1 MNESDHDSNV
11 SQFPGGRN
19 APNGPPGGGGGFG
32 ERLARV
38 EAHLEHTAT
47 REDVAEVKNLIEQ
60 VKTLI
65 ERKESTMLRWLIG
78 IIAIAAV
85 SLMAALLR
93 TFLSP

>member
-1 MNESDHDSNV
+1 MARGNLRPV
-11 SQFPGGRN
+11 
-19 APNGPPGGGGGFG
+19 PPSEEPLGSGDDNGGGGGPRHG
-32 ERLARV
+32 ERLARI
-38 EAHLEHTAT
+38 EAHLEHAAT
-47 REDVAEVKNLIEQ
+47 REDVAEVKA
-60 VKTLI
+60 LI